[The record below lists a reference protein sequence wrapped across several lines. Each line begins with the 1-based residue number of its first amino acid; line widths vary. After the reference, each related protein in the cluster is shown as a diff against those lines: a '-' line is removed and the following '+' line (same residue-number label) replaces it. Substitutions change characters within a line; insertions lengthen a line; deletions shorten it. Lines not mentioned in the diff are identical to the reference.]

1 MRSYEHISPRE
12 FLVKYDA
19 GETKNGLVIDV
30 REPFEW
36 EYYHLDESTLLPLQ
50 SIPASLEKL
59 PRDKTIY
66 VLCAHGVRS
75 ETACRYLNEQHG
87 YYKLVNVL
95 GGMAAIA
102 AARGFA
108 YD

>member
-1 MRSYEHISPRE
+1 MADYEHITPDR
-12 FLVKYDA
+12 FLRKYD
-19 GETKNGLVIDV
+19 GRELDDVLVIDV

-36 EYYHLDESTLLPLQ
+36 EYWHLDRTELIPLRDLPSALD
-50 SIPASLEKL
+50 SL
-59 PRDKTIY
+59 PRDRTIY

-75 ETACRYLNEQHG
+75 EAACRYLTANG
-87 YYKLVNVL
+87 LRGVVNVL
-95 GGMAAIA
+95 GGASALA

>member
-1 MRSYEHISPRE
+1 MPDYEHISPGE
-12 FLVKYDA
+12 FLRKYDR
-19 GETKNGLVIDV
+19 GELKNDLVIDV

-36 EYYHLDESTLLPLQ
+36 DYYHLEATTSMPLQ
-50 SIPASLEKL
+50 SIPASLGQL
-59 PRDKTIY
+59 PRDRTIY
-66 VLCAHGVRS
+66 VVCAHGVRS
-75 ETACRYLNEQHG
+75 ETACRYLAAQG
-87 YYKLVNVL
+87 YEHLVNVL